1 LVRIPR
7 TAARGVAN
15 SKTERSYALLVLRL
29 GRNRALRNFEGR
41 LFRCGALVEESALW
55 PAPHYPRVPLLIEY
69 AGRESAAANA
79 KPARGHNRA
88 RDIRILWRYDRERGE
103 WDELARILSEGSH
116 WYADLAPIVER
127 ELVPP
132 DIDHVSEARA
142 AAGRL
147 AALIDTELG
156 ALASEGREHAL
167 AFLFDEIAGRIA
179 GTIRDLAAGYGPLFA
194 ERSERETRRRRE
206 RAA

>member
-7 TAARGVAN
+7 TATRRG
-15 SKTERSYALLVLRL
+15 ERSYALLVLRL

-55 PAPHYPRVPLLIEY
+55 PAPHYPRVPLLVEY
-69 AGRESAAANA
+69 AGTDGLDANG

-127 ELVPP
+127 ELIAP
-132 DIDHVSEARA
+132 DIDHVSEARG

-147 AALIDTELG
+147 AALIDGTLAELTD
-156 ALASEGREHAL
+156 EGREHAL
-167 AFLFDEIAGRIA
+167 GFLFDEIAGRIA

-194 ERSERETRRRRE
+194 GRSERETRRRRE